1 MINQIK
7 SDLLEARK
15 IKNKELIGLLTALY
29 SESLKVGKDK
39 GDRETNSDEVIQVI
53 KKFIKGINESLNV
66 SKDITKIK
74 SLKFELETLQ
84 KYLPK
89 QLSEDEMKD
98 IVNKCLNDNIDN
110 IGGIMKVFKS
120 NYSGLFD
127 GKKLNTIIRE
137 LL

>member
-39 GDRETNSDEVIQVI
+39 GDRETNNDEVIQVI

-74 SLKFELETLQ
+74 SLKFELDALQ

>member
-1 MINQIK
+1 MINKIK
-7 SDLLEARK
+7 NDLLEARK

-39 GDRETNSDEVIQVI
+39 GNRVTNNDEVIQVI

-66 SKDITKIK
+66 SKDTVKIK
-74 SLKFELETLQ
+74 SLKFELDALE

-98 IVNKCLNDNIDN
+98 IVGKCLNDNIDN

-120 NYSGLFD
+120 DYSGLFD
-127 GKKLNTIIRE
+127 GKKLSTIIRE